1 MASLQMAAVGAAEE
15 AEEGVDLSPLT
26 MAAGRPALAAGRDSR
41 SNLNGAETRHPR
53 DLVA

>member
-26 MAAGRPALAAGRDSR
+26 MAAGRPALKYEARTEMVEISWG
-41 SNLNGAETRHPR
+41 GGC
-53 DLVA
+53 